1 MFKLNHNKPVYL
13 KILIALF
20 LLFIGFSTQSPAQE
34 MTDKSVPLLQN
45 FTPTEYNHRGKI
57 WDIDTA
63 PNGIVYMAADRGLLE
78 YDGARWKDYDGSDG
92 ITRSLLVASDTLI
105 YTGSDLDFGV
115 WKRNEFNEFKYTS
128 LYPFKE
134 DLNQISEEFWNVHI
148 MNGNVFFVSSS
159 NIYVYNDQNLTK
171 IPAPEE
177 IDNSFTINNKLYFF
191 DKSEGFFELQNLSPV
206 RLSSLEESSSLEI
219 TGMYEQE
226 KRLIVVTQNSG
237 LYQFNGSGLTAVESQ
252 LSESLKAANVFSFD
266 TINDSYLVFG
276 TILEGVYISN
286 KNGNVAHHI
295 TKNKGLK
302 NNTVLSVH
310 YSNAGKLWLALD
322 FGVAYLDLSN
332 EFTFFFDYQGDFG
345 TGYSAIL
352 DAGEFYLGTN
362 QGLYRSGWDDMN
374 NSSELDDFELV
385 PGTEGQVWT
394 LTKIDGQIWM
404 GHDRGLFLLN
414 GGLPERIGDQRG
426 VWTVKRY
433 GDYLLAGT
441 YNGISIFRKDSAG
454 WSFYKQ
460 MELILG
466 SCNQVIIEGE
476 NTLWVNIPNFG
487 VIKATLDENLYPQNR
502 EIFLSDRFSGQDHY
516 LRTYENGVNVLT
528 EDYLYS
534 YDPEKNGFNQ
544 NDRDDT
550 ETRIDDLSLR
560 GAQPVQLNEA
570 YEFYPVYNGFALK
583 QLNRPERV
591 YGTPP
596 ELIFRQMEAYSN
608 NERVEISSGSEVD
621 YHLNN
626 LSIVSIVPNRADVM
640 YQYKTK
646 YSDNWSDWSRDGTY
660 ELIGIGYGN
669 HQLTARAMVGGAVTP
684 EKSVIFTIKTPWY
697 RGWIALLFYLIAASF
712 VFYLMYTWQGMSLS
726 KQKKYLLMN
735 QRSSLREQKER
746 YRRQLQEVEEG
757 KMRAEYEKMKA
768 QLKSKTIE
776 LATKAKENDEKQ
788 KILQTLNE
796 KFEKLKKN
804 PDSLL
809 RQSDEI
815 KRIIDSH
822 IDSDDNTFEIQIDE
836 LHQEFFESLRNEY
849 TELTRYDLRLCV
861 YIKLGFDSKEISD
874 LLNIKPSS
882 VYISRSRLRKKLGLD
897 SEKDLHAFLNSV

>member
-1 MFKLNHNKPVYL
+1 MFQSNHNKPVYL
-13 KILIALF
+13 KILIAL
-20 LLFIGFSTQSPAQE
+20 LLLLTGFSPRTSAQD
-34 MTDKSVPLLQN
+34 MTEKGVPLLQN

-63 PNGIVYMAADRGLLE
+63 PNGIVYMAADRGLVE
-78 YDGARWKDYDGSDG
+78 YDGARWKDYNGSDG
-92 ITRSLLVASDTLI
+92 ITRSLLVVSDTLI

-115 WKRNEFNEFKYTS
+115 WKRNAFNDFEYTS

-148 MNGNVFFVSSS
+148 LNNNVFFVSSS
-159 NIYVYNDQNLTK
+159 NVYVYSDQNLTK
-171 IPAPEE
+171 IPAPVE
-177 IDNSFTINNKLYFF
+177 IDNSFTVNNRFYFF
-191 DKSEGFFELQNLSPV
+191 DKEEGLFELRNLSPV
-206 RLSSLEESSSLEI
+206 RLSSLEGYSNLEV
-219 TGMYEQE
+219 TGMYRQGES
-226 KRLIVVTQNSG
+226 LILVTQNSG
-237 LYQFNGSGLTAVESQ
+237 LYQFSRGSLTAVQSQ
-252 LSESLKAANVFSFD
+252 LSESLKAANVFSFE
-266 TINDSYLVFG
+266 TINDSYLAFG
-276 TILEGVYISN
+276 TILEGVYISS
-286 KNGNVAHHI
+286 KDGNVAHHI

-310 YSNAGKLWLALD
+310 YSDVGKLWLALD

-332 EFTFFFDYQGDFG
+332 DFTFFFDYLGDFG
-345 TGYSAIL
+345 TGYSAVL
-352 DAGEFYLGTN
+352 DGGEFYLGTN
-362 QGLYRSGWDDMN
+362 QGLYRSGWDDLN
-374 NSSELDDFELV
+374 NSSELNNFELV

-394 LTKIDGQIWM
+394 LKKIDGQILM

-414 GGLPERIGDQRG
+414 GGLPERVGEQRG
-426 VWTVKRY
+426 VWTVKQY
-433 GDYLLAGT
+433 GDFLLAGT
-441 YNGISIFRKDSAG
+441 YNGISIFGRDGGG
-454 WSFYKQ
+454 WTFYKQ

-466 SCNQVIIEGE
+466 SCNQVIIDGE

-502 EIFLSDRFSGQDHY
+502 EIFLSERFNGQDHY
-516 LRTYENGVNVLT
+516 LRTNENGVGVST

-534 YDPEKNGFNQ
+534 YDQEENTFNR
-544 NDRDDT
+544 NERDET

-560 GAQPVQLNEA
+560 GAQPIQLNEA

-583 QLNRPERV
+583 QLNRPEREFE
-591 YGTPP
+591 TQP
-596 ELIFRQMEAYSN
+596 ELIFRRMEAYSN
-608 NERVEISSGSEVD
+608 DERVEITSGSEVD

-646 YSDNWSDWSRDGTY
+646 DSDNWSNWTADGTY
-660 ELIGIGYGN
+660 ELIGIGYGS
-669 HQLTARAMVGGAVTP
+669 HKLTARAMAGAVITP
-684 EKSVIFTIKTPWY
+684 EKTVFFTIETPWY
-697 RGWIALLFYLIAASF
+697 LGWIAFLFYFITASF
-712 VFYLMYTWQGMSLS
+712 VFYLMYVWQGMSLS

-746 YRRQLQEVEEG
+746 YRRQLQTVEEG

-788 KILQTLNE
+788 KILHTLNE

-804 PDSLL
+804 PDSLS

-836 LHQEFFESLRNEY
+836 LHQEFFETLRTKY
-849 TELTRYDLRLCV
+849 SDLTRYDLRLCV
-861 YIKLGFDSKEISD
+861 YIKMGFDSKEIAD

-882 VYISRSRLRKKLGLD
+882 VYISRSRLRKKLGID
-897 SEKDLHAFLNSV
+897 SEEDLHTYLNSI